1 MSKRNKISYIKPREP
16 SFLTKLKQEANYK
29 EGPTVNTKKIAL
41 PTYEDDESYD
51 DDNPTVVV
59 LTEGDLTPEEASK
72 ETLAKEQEENSKPAD
87 LSKRIIFKRPAKT
100 TPQSEEKHR
109 VNKKKKRT
117 EKLVLSFD
125 DEEEY
130 S

>member
-1 MSKRNKISYIKPREP
+1 MSKRNNIAYIKPREP

-29 EGPTVNTKKIAL
+29 EGPTVDSKRSNL
-41 PTYEDDESYD
+41 PTYEEDESYD

-59 LTEGDLTPEEASK
+59 LNEGDLTSDEALK
-72 ETLAKEQEENSKPAD
+72 EKLAKEQDNNSPAD
-87 LSKRIIFKRPAKT
+87 LSKRIIFKRPAKS